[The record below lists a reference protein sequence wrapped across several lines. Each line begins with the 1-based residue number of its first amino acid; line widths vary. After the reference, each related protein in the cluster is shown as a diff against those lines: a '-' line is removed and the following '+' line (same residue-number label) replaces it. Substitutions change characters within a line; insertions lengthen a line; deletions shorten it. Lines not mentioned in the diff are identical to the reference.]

1 MNKLKLTV
9 TSLAI
14 ALGFFANS
22 CGDDDGARA
31 SIVGKWD
38 YQRTITEVEG
48 QNPVSQNYAGHE
60 PGCEKDYQEFLAD
73 GGYRDVAL
81 FQDQNDQCNEFA
93 DQGEYAQSGDQLT
106 IQEDGGPSQTYTIT
120 KLTGGE
126 LRYSSTA
133 ETGGVEITVTQVFRK
148 K

>member
-1 MNKLKLTV
+1 MNNLKLKFA
-9 TSLAI
+9 LAMV
-14 ALGFFANS
+14 ALAAFTTS

-38 YQRTITEVEG
+38 YTRTITEVEG

-73 GGYRDVAL
+73 GSYRDVAL

-93 DQGEYAQSGDQLT
+93 DEGNYAQSGDQIT
-106 IQEDGGPSQTYTIT
+106 IQEDGGIAQTYTIT

-133 ETGGVEITVTQVFRK
+133 QTGGVEITVTQVFRK